1 MANRRTLRGFTLI
14 ELLVVISIIALLI
27 SILLPSLTAARQ
39 EGIRLKCL
47 ANLKS
52 INGSAQNN
60 AVSDNTGILHM
71 MSKSGEDAWRG
82 LGAWD
87 FGGNDGACGET
98 RSDWVGPSPAV
109 KPLSVGTRP
118 YNIASSGGD
127 LGPGSKFP
135 EYGCPADQGVAQI
148 APNYVPSFSSQ
159 DLCSVDEADEALNG
173 SMYRAMGTSY
183 QGDFLHY
190 GGTENGLAVSKRIGS
205 FMNPQSKIKTG
216 SELLL
221 FYESRLGQAF
231 LSTQECIDAGTL
243 GDNSVAVDVA
253 GWHGRIGEFNAT
265 FCDGSGRKVKCTSKG
280 DMMDIV
286 TQVDPNENPYRN
298 GMLRGNGTGWR
309 YDNFPYSDYNE
320 STLSD
325 WVTEHGVSPCPGC
338 P

>member
-1 MANRRTLRGFTLI
+1 MANRRSSRGFTLI

-39 EGIRLKCL
+39 EGIRLKCM

-60 AVSDNTGILHM
+60 AVSDNTGILHAQ
-71 MSKSGEDAWRG
+71 SKSGELGWLG

-98 RSDWVGPSPAV
+98 RSDYSGTA
-109 KPLSVGTRP
+109 PLSAETRP
-118 YNIASSGGD
+118 FNIAVSGAEVGA
-127 LGPGSKFP
+127 GSKFA
-135 EYGCPADQGVAQI
+135 EYQCPADQGVAQI
-148 APNYVPSFSSQ
+148 APNYVPSYYSQ
-159 DLCSVDEADEALNG
+159 EGCGVDEAEEALNS

-183 QGDFLHY
+183 QGDFLRFP
-190 GGTENGLAVSKRIGS
+190 GMENGLEVGKRFGS

-221 FYESRLGQAF
+221 FYESRLGQAI
-231 LSTQECIDAGTL
+231 LSTQESIDAGTT
-243 GDNSVAVDVA
+243 GDNYVPVDVA
-253 GWHGRIGEFNAT
+253 GWHGKIGKFNAT
-265 FCDGSGRKVKCTSKG
+265 FADGSGRDVKCTSKG
-280 DMMDIV
+280 DMLDVV

-298 GMLRGNGTGWR
+298 GMLRGASTGWR
-309 YDNFPYSDYNE
+309 YDNFPYSDYNQA
-320 STLSD
+320 TLSD
-325 WVTEHGVSPCPGC
+325 WVTEHRVSPCPGC